1 MKIMAVG
8 KLDTITPE
16 QQKAHLPE
24 EVPATL
30 RLYLDGKIEQFWVR
44 RDGKGV
50 IFLMEVGSL
59 DESQALLSALPLS
72 RADIMTFDLIPVGP
86 LSPLAMLIE

>member
-1 MKIMAVG
+1 MKVMAVG
-8 KLDTITPE
+8 RLDTITPE
-16 QQKAHLPE
+16 QQRMHLPE

-50 IFLMEVGSL
+50 IFLMEVDSMP
-59 DESQALLSALPLS
+59 EAQALLAALPLS
-72 RADIMTFDLIPVGP
+72 RAGIMEFEMIPVGP
-86 LSPLAMLIE
+86 LSPLASLIE